1 MRKFIFIVLL
11 FIAIVGCAPWM
22 QVGGL
27 YTSDSYNFS
36 VELPQG
42 WMRSNTV
49 DYLLITRDGTLLQSI
64 VITRLD
70 INKELKNTKKKF
82 KKDMLPQEAAEVI
95 IDNTASDS
103 AILNFEVLEN
113 SPAKISGFPGFKLVA
128 TNKNKDGLKYKSI
141 YYGFITGE
149 WFYGIR
155 YTAAQRHYF
164 DKDIKTFEKVFES
177 FKLIKIA

>member
-27 YTSDSYNFS
+27 YISDSYNFS

-70 INKELKNTKKKF
+70 INT
-82 KKDMLPQEAAEVI
+82 
-95 IDNTASDS
+95 TA
-103 AILNFEVLEN
+103 
-113 SPAKISGFPGFKLVA
+113 
-128 TNKNKDGLKYKSI
+128 
-141 YYGFITGE
+141 
-149 WFYGIR
+149 
-155 YTAAQRHYF
+155 
-164 DKDIKTFEKVFES
+164 TFSEKR
-177 FKLIKIA
+177 IMC